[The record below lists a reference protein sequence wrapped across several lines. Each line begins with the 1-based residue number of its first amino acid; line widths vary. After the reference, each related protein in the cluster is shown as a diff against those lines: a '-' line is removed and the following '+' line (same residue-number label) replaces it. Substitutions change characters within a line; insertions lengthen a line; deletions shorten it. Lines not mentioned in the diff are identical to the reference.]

1 MQAIFV
7 SILQCKS
14 SVDNSFFDNRYY
26 VLGVSTSFGLWISHK
41 ISKYEKIV
49 KLCLHSK
56 AVQKIPS
63 FWRFFWQN
71 SNLAT
76 LRKVPY
82 SKHVGTPGRSPLA
95 LYETKGFLQIIFNQF
110 SFLACKLLPSSIISM
125 TLQMG
130 LKRRVLSHAQ
140 MTVKLLL

>member
-7 SILQCKS
+7 SILQYKS
-14 SVDNSFFDNRYY
+14 SVANSFFDNRYY
-26 VLGVSTSFGLWISHK
+26 VLGVSTSFG
-41 ISKYEKIV
+41 YEFYIKSQKTKKIV

-56 AVQKIPS
+56 AVQKS
-63 FWRFFWQN
+63 LHFDDFFWQN

-95 LYETKGFLQIIFNQF
+95 LYETKGFLKIIFNQF